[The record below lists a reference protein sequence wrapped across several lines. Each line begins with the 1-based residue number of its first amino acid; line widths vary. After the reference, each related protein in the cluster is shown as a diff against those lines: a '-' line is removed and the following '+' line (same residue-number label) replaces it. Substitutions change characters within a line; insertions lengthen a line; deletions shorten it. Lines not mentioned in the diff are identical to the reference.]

1 MGKIFFL
8 VWLVYNP
15 NHTVTLSY
23 MGGHEYASAAA
34 CQTMTETFNNAV
46 DITKMDFACT
56 TIAPTH
62 AGMVLVR
69 DAEDVADDE
78 EFFIKA
84 E

>member
-1 MGKIFFL
+1 MGKVFFL

-23 MGGHEYASAAA
+23 MGGHEYGTANG
-34 CQTMTETFNNAV
+34 CQTMTEAFNSAV
-46 DITKMDFACT
+46 DVTQQDFACT

-69 DAEDVADDE
+69 DLEDVADDT
-78 EFFIKA
+78 EFFITSN
-84 E
+84 

>member
-1 MGKIFFL
+1 MGKVFFL

-23 MGGHEYASAAA
+23 MGGHEYGTANA
-34 CQTMTETFNNAV
+34 CQTMTETFNRAV
-46 DITKMDFACT
+46 DVTQQDFACT

-69 DAEDVADDE
+69 DLEDVADDT
-78 EFFIKA
+78 EFFIKSN
-84 E
+84 